1 MSDSD
6 GDFDESN
13 LLADK
18 ETPLDLE
25 KLNKMFKCNEV
36 IIHKILAAF
45 QTSFDDFEAEFRNA
59 EKTGD
64 TEVMSRL
71 VHSLKGSAGN
81 IRAEALADQAA
92 NLQDKIDDGEVL
104 GDSFDDLLGSLDDL
118 NKQIDSLM

>member
-1 MSDSD
+1 MSDSG
-6 GDFDESN
+6 GDFDESD
-13 LLADK
+13 LLANK

-25 KLNKMFKCNEV
+25 KLNKMFKSNEV

-45 QTSFDDFEAEFRNA
+45 QTSFDDFETEFRNA

-71 VHSLKGSAGN
+71 AHSLKGSAGN

-92 NLQDKIDDGEVL
+92 NLQGKIDDGEVL